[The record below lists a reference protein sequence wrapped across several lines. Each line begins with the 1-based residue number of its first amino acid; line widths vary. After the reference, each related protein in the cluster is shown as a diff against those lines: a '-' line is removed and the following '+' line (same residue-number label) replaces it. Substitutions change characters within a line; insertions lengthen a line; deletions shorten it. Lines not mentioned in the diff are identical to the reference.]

1 MSYNEETK
9 QQYGQKRKQKS
20 FNEALHEIEFDPN
33 LEQKND
39 DSEKQIEE
47 INEEISETQSS
58 NQDDEEEEL
67 DTESNETKSVK
78 STDEVKTIKQKY
90 DIEPSRRVNTQKA
103 YFFFFKIIYHS
114 IYK

>member
-58 NQDDEEEEL
+58 QEEEEEEEI

-78 STDEVKTIKQKY
+78 STDEVKTIKQKN

-103 YFFFFKIIYHS
+103 YFFLQIMYYS

>member
-58 NQDDEEEEL
+58 QEEEEEI

-78 STDEVKTIKQKY
+78 STDEVKTIKQKN

-103 YFFFFKIIYHS
+103 YFFSSNNVLFYL
-114 IYK
+114 